1 MGSLHPQHRL
11 AQGWILLLQWGAVG
25 RGLREGLGGVRVGCG
40 PPGEAW

>member
-25 RGLREGLGGVRVGCG
+25 RGLGGG
-40 PPGEAW
+40 